1 MKLSIKTQR
10 LISKRINIAQRLFYL
25 CFFSSAGIWF
35 LDLYFIGFIMVLIL
49 IYSLLFL
56 FLYSNFMVARLLYL
70 RDNIVYLNFNSNKIK
85 GFKIKSLRL
94 RQIVSIVI
102 RFLFFARIHSEEDKC
117 YLYISDN

>member
-25 CFFSSAGIWF
+25 CFFSSSGIWF